1 MEAILTLLICT
12 VIPVTAACAM
22 HIKFAHERWVS
33 YLEQKSSYKHI
44 TVSPEIFKTMLYTLS
59 YEMSA
64 LPYGIM
70 WHRPTS
76 RRHGSEPILVY
87 GRNRLE
93 QEQMNLALTVY
104 LDKQAN
110 AQARRKELANDVTT
124 DLLKQVQDDI
134 QHIIDDNLRTAQE
147 AAKENQEI
155 IERLSGT
162 STTRGGSP

>member
-1 MEAILTLLICT
+1 MEAVITLLICT
-12 VIPVTAACAM
+12 VPPVIVAISM
-22 HIKFAHERWVS
+22 HFKFAYERWVS
-33 YLEQKSSYKHI
+33 YLEQKSSYQYI
-44 TVSPEIFKTMLYTLS
+44 TVSPKIFGTMLCTLS

-70 WHRPTS
+70 WNRPTS
-76 RRHGSEPILVY
+76 RRHGSKPVLVY
-87 GRNRLE
+87 GRNWLE

-110 AQARRKELANDVTT
+110 AQARRKELANDATA
-124 DLLKQVQDDI
+124 DSLKQVQYDI
-134 QHIIDDNLRTAQE
+134 QRIIDDNLRTAQE

-162 STTRGGSP
+162 NSSRGGTS

>member
-1 MEAILTLLICT
+1 MEAVIILLICT
-12 VIPVTAACAM
+12 VIPVTVGCAM

-104 LDKQAN
+104 LDKQAK
-110 AQARRKELANDVTT
+110 ARERRKELANDATT
-124 DLLKQVQDDI
+124 DSLKQVQDDL
-134 QHIIDDNLRTAQE
+134 QRIIDGNLRAAQE
-147 AAKENQEI
+147 AARKNQEI
-155 IERLSGT
+155 MERLSV
-162 STTRGGSP
+162 TTATHGGAP

>member
-1 MEAILTLLICT
+1 MEAVIILLIST
-12 VIPVTAACAM
+12 VIPVTVGCAM

-76 RRHGSEPILVY
+76 RHHGSEPILVY

-104 LDKQAN
+104 LDKQAK
-110 AQARRKELANDVTT
+110 ARERRKELANDVTT

-134 QHIIDDNLRTAQE
+134 QHIIDDNLRIAQE
-147 AAKENQEI
+147 AARENQEI
-155 IERLSGT
+155 MERLSGT
-162 STTRGGSP
+162 TATRGGSP

>member
-1 MEAILTLLICT
+1 MEAVIILLICT
-12 VIPVTAACAM
+12 VIPVTAGCAM

-64 LPYGIM
+64 LPYGII
-70 WHRPTS
+70 WYRPTS
-76 RRHGSEPILVY
+76 RRHGSELILVY

-104 LDKQAN
+104 LDKQAK
-110 AQARRKELANDVTT
+110 ARERRKELANDATT
-124 DLLKQVQDDI
+124 DSLKQVQDDI
-134 QHIIDDNLRTAQE
+134 QRIIDDNLRAAQE
-147 AAKENQEI
+147 AARENQKI
-155 IERLSGT
+155 MERLSGT
-162 STTRGGSP
+162 TATHGGAP